1 MGTVNT
7 PLSTNSSEMESSERG
22 QKTQPSVACRTLWN
36 QSTVGKAELAERGPE
51 ITAFIIT
58 HRCLWISCLCDFC
71 PHSSDPGCSMNP
83 TVMSVAQLHPSSVYT
98 WSCVLPGPQNIHLR
112 GCYELILVT
121 FVLEHFWKS
130 ISFDSSTGKEKR
142 QC

>member
-1 MGTVNT
+1 
-7 PLSTNSSEMESSERG
+7 MESSERE

-36 QSTVGKAELAERGPE
+36 QSTVGKAELAEKGPE

-58 HRCLWISCLCDFC
+58 HRCLWLSCLCDFVHTALILAAPRILQSC
-71 PHSSDPGCSMNP
+71 QE
-83 TVMSVAQLHPSSVYT
+83 TQLHPSSVYT

-112 GCYELILVT
+112 GRYERILVT